1 MAGAQCTH
9 NIHTQANKQAHKPVF
24 IQHPLTVDYAGM
36 QTAATVYV
44 CVCACV
50 CRLSRTQVPSPCHL
64 GGSETPPSTRRQRT
78 VRHMGGGGACRR
90 LRPSDSVPL
99 SSSRRRHAGAVCTYT
114 RTSSVPL
121 PCGSPMLGSV
131 TVKPHAPSFT
141 HVCLCSCV
149 CSFVCVCV
157 CACVQYARASTP
169 THFYRLRWP
178 LALCASTHKWS
189 TDSLLSFP
197 FHTYQ

>member
-1 MAGAQCTH
+1 MC
-9 NIHTQANKQAHKPVF
+9 
-24 IQHPLTVDYAGM
+24 
-36 QTAATVYV
+36 V
-44 CVCACV
+44 CVQTV
-50 CRLSRTQVPSPCHL
+50 TDPGSITVSPGWFGNPAKYEEAADGKTH
-64 GGSETPPSTRRQRT
+64 
-78 VRHMGGGGACRR
+78 GGGGACRR

-141 HVCLCSCV
+141 YVCLCSCV